1 MKTKL
6 ITICL
11 LLFTSQLSY
20 GDDKI
25 ISCYIKGH
33 EKTLYKYVRGFFKD
47 NILVRSDASWKN
59 WCDAKNKYLDLKGGK
74 VLKGCRRIYTR
85 EINESG
91 GVCRETFAEENEGD
105 CIHLVEGSEYYKI
118 IDNKLTID
126 FLLLEYKQ
134 NYTTEHIYS
143 SGKERKNN
151 KREFGCYNY
160 KP

>member
-6 ITICL
+6 LTICL
-11 LLFTSQLSY
+11 LLFSSQLSY

-33 EKTLYKYVRGFFKD
+33 EKTLYKYVKSFFKD
-47 NILVRSDASWKN
+47 NILVRKDASWIN
-59 WCDAKNKYLDLKGGK
+59 WCGAKNKYYETKSGK
-74 VLKGCRRIYTR
+74 VLKGCKRIRTR

-91 GVCRETFAEENEGD
+91 GVCREKFVEENEGD
-105 CIHLVEGSEYYKI
+105 CGHVIYLEGLEYFKI
-118 IDNKLTID
+118 IDNKHTID

-134 NYTTEHIYS
+134 NATYS
-143 SGKERKNN
+143 SGKERKNHN
-151 KREFGCYNY
+151 REFGCYNY